1 MTKEVIVKRT
11 KQIGGIVIGLGV
23 GAIVGNA
30 VKFTTPGDLGRLMKA
45 CVGLGSFA
53 LGGLA
58 ADATVKYANKQIDDM
73 ADLIDINLEQSEES
87 EAAPAEAE
95 A

>member
-1 MTKEVIVKRT
+1 MTKDVIVKRT
-11 KQIGGIVIGLGV
+11 KQVCGIAIGLGV

-30 VKFTTPGDLGRLMKA
+30 VKFTTPGDISRFMKA
-45 CVGLGSFA
+45 CVGLGTFA

-58 ADATVKYANKQIDDM
+58 ADATVKYANEQIDEVADM
-73 ADLIDINLEQSEES
+73 IDINLEQADKSDEV
-87 EAAPAEAE
+87 PAEAE